1 MSDVLSRRCALV
13 LLAAMAAAL
22 ATGLLAWG
30 PVPLGAGAFAHADGR
45 AALGL
50 PNVVNVLASLP
61 LFAAGLWGLRATR
74 ASTWPRQLRH
84 AWGAFHC
91 CAMGAALLAAIHHLN
106 PTLATWLPAAT
117 AMSAGFAM
125 LAAGALAER
134 VDPRLASTSALAGI
148 GLAVLLAAAWVGW
161 SGAGDVRVFLLIELL
176 PVLLLPAGAFSLHGA
191 HTRPADWVL
200 MLAGYGAARAADLA
214 DAPIFAATGWIGG
227 HALMHLLLAGV
238 TAWLAYAAARTS
250 GAVVGAGASQRQA
263 SLNTAG

>member
-1 MSDVLSRRCALV
+1 MSDVLGRRCALV

-22 ATGLLAWG
+22 TTGLLAWG

-45 AALGL
+45 AGLGL
-50 PNVVNVLASLP
+50 PNVFNVLASLP
-61 LFAAGLWGLRATR
+61 LLAAGLWGVHATR
-74 ASTWPRQLRH
+74 ASSWPQALRR
-84 AWGAFHC
+84 AWGAFHA
-91 CAMGAALLAAIHHLN
+91 CAMAAALLAALHHLN
-106 PTLATWLPAAT
+106 PTFVTWLPAST
-117 AMSAGFAM
+117 AMCAAFAM

-134 VDPRLASTSALAGI
+134 VDPRLARPAALGGI
-148 GLAVLLAAAWVGW
+148 GTAVLLAAAWVGW
-161 SGAGDVRVFLLIELL
+161 SGAADVRPFLLIELL

-191 HTRPADWVL
+191 HTRPGDWVL

-238 TAWLAYAAARTS
+238 TAWLAYVAARTS
-250 GAVVGAGASQRQA
+250 GAAAGAGASQRQA